1 MIVRIIEM
9 VRRYK
14 TISLPLLANVL
25 DCSTD
30 DILCSVDRLEDNS
43 ILRVRGNS
51 LVSQEATEVSDI
63 SVRMHSRFAEKNA
76 IGKLAASLI
85 QDGDRLLIGAGSTPA
100 LFVNHLKEKRDLS
113 ITTPSPLIAESLVRH
128 NSGLFSIELIGGRL
142 GIHTT
147 ALYGEETLA
156 RLRDLEVDWAIMSP
170 TSLCIEKGASYFHE
184 VDAQISLM
192 MQQSAQKTMMLCDS
206 SKFGVPSRYSGQT
219 ERGVDVFITE
229 NHGEVGFSEIEHH
242 LKNARVF
249 RGVLEDTDG
258 DEFTFF
264 E

>member
-9 VRRYK
+9 VRRYR

-25 DCSTD
+25 DCSID
-30 DILCSVDRLEDNS
+30 DILCSVDHLEDSS
-43 ILRVRGNS
+43 ILRVRGNA
-51 LVSQEATEVSDI
+51 LVSQEAVAESDI

-76 IGKLAASLI
+76 IGKLAASLV
-85 QDGDRLLIGAGSTPA
+85 QDGDRLLIASGSTPA

-113 ITTPSPLIAESLVRH
+113 IATPSPLIAESLVRH

-142 GIHTT
+142 GTQTT

-156 RLRDLEVDWAIMSP
+156 RIRDLKADWAITSP
-170 TSLCIEKGASYFHE
+170 TSVCVENGASYFQE
-184 VDAQISLM
+184 VDAQISLI
-192 MQQSAQKTMMLCDS
+192 MQQSARKTMMLCDS
-206 SKFGVPSRYSGQT
+206 SKFGVPNRYSAQT

-229 NHGEVGFSEIEHH
+229 DHEEIGFSEIEHH